1 MGVRATPPLV
11 LKPVPQRLGLEYA
24 TEEGGGESIRP
35 VAEVC
40 VGDVRVINERPSPA
54 RWGVL
59 VACRHE
65 VEEAVPV
72 GVGGRERKEES
83 GAALGGKIRLELL
96 LLGVLVRPKPCDVG
110 AVPTHALDELL
121 RLRRT
126 RPEQMPHVL
135 YRHGGVPWVLV

>member
-1 MGVRATPPLV
+1 M
-11 LKPVPQRLGLEYA
+11 EYT
-24 TEEGGGESIRP
+24 TEECGGESIRP
-35 VAEVC
+35 VAEVR
-40 VGDVRVINERPSPA
+40 VGDVGVFNDRPSPA

-59 VACRHE
+59 VASRHE

-72 GVGGRERKEES
+72 GVGGREREEKS
-83 GAALGGKIRLELL
+83 GAALGGKNRLEIL
-96 LLGVLVRPKPCDVG
+96 LLGAPVRPRPCDVG

-121 RLRRT
+121 RLRRS